1 MMVGMSILMKISYG
15 ICAVLMVA
23 GLICVITVAL
33 FPPREYRGDGKTPRD
48 EDWDESIEDV

>member
-1 MMVGMSILMKISYG
+1 MMVGMSILMKTLYG

-23 GLICVITVAL
+23 GSICAITAAL
-33 FPPREYRGDGKTPRD
+33 FPPREYRGDGKMPRA